1 MIKYAVKLITLI
13 GILLIVFALVGCA
26 DSESI
31 PGNEYLI
38 RVEDR
43 VITVHEFN
51 RAFEIAKAAYP
62 HNEMQE
68 PVAIRDAR
76 LRLLNQMA
84 EEMVLLERAKELDIK
99 VSDSEA
105 EKAIADIK
113 GEYPEDVFEQMLLE
127 YAVPYHSWEKGFK
140 TRLLMEKVIAK
151 ELGKQIAITPA
162 EISNYYHENYK
173 DQSLTSDLKEVPED
187 ISATIIK
194 HLRRKKVEEA
204 YKSWITKLQKKYAIE
219 INKAQWEKIIGS

>member
-1 MIKYAVKLITLI
+1 
-13 GILLIVFALVGCA
+13 
-26 DSESI
+26 
-31 PGNEYLI
+31 
-38 RVEDR
+38 
-43 VITVHEFN
+43 
-51 RAFEIAKAAYP
+51 
-62 HNEMQE
+62 
-68 PVAIRDAR
+68 
-76 LRLLNQMA
+76 MA

-113 GEYPEDVFEQMLLE
+113 GEYPDDVFEQMLLE

-173 DQSLTSDLKEVPED
+173 DQSLTSDLKEMPED

-194 HLRRKKVEEA
+194 HLRRKKMEEA
-204 YKSWITKLQKKYAIE
+204 YKSWITKFQKKYAIE